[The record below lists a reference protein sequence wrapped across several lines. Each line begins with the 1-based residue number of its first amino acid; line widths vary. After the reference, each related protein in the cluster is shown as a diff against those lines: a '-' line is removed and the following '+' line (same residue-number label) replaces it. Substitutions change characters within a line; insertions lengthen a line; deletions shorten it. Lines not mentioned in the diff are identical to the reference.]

1 LNPVDAR
8 QLAVAI
14 APHEDKDGETEI
26 DVSFE
31 VNEAADGDDEEE
43 VEEEYERRNYVQLSI
58 DRGDTF
64 FPPQPTPFCG
74 NITSMKWSGDGA
86 YLYMIDSESNVARCT
101 GTEALDCQLV
111 SHIDN
116 AVRVFDL
123 VIDPTHSNRLFVVS
137 VDIEHD
143 FRSPKVFQSND
154 GGKSWVDMTHP
165 HSLLARAQQ
174 AGGIT
179 YIQNEAI
186 GADAVVVGTSNGI
199 LVLPRGGDW
208 RLLAAGIPAL
218 LTLQLVYEPQDDT
231 LVVAVSLIY
240 LSSLTFTDTIFDA
253 HSHTSFIFFFAK
265 LVCRR
270 LDEAFGTSETLVSP
284 SQRRQPHFE
293 W

>member
-1 LNPVDAR
+1 LNPADAR

-14 APHEDKDGETEI
+14 APHEDGVSKI
-26 DVSFE
+26 DLSFK
-31 VNEAADGDDEEE
+31 VNEAEDSDNDGE

-64 FPPQPTPFCG
+64 FPPQQTPFCG

-86 YLYMIDSESNVARCT
+86 FLYMIDSESNVARCT
-101 GTEALDCQLV
+101 GIEALDCRLV
-111 SHIDN
+111 SHIDG

-143 FRSPKVFQSND
+143 FRSPRVFQSND
-154 GGKSWVDMTHP
+154 GGQSWVDMTHP
-165 HSLLARAQQ
+165 GSLLGRAQQ

-186 GADAVVVGTSNGI
+186 GADAVVVGTSSGI

-208 RLLAAGIPAL
+208 RLLATGIPAL
-218 LTLQLVYEPQDDT
+218 LTLQLVYEPPDDT
-231 LVVAVSLIY
+231 LVVATLGRGIWY
-240 LSSLTFTDTIFDA
+240 LRNA
-253 HSHTSFIFFFAK
+253 SFA
-265 LVCRR
+265 VA
-270 LDEAFGTSETLVSP
+270 EAAASF
-284 SQRRQPHFE
+284 
-293 W
+293 